1 MNLLDQLGK
10 PAVLEQCAEE
20 CIELAH
26 ACLKMARKLRDEN
39 PTPASEDDIAK
50 NLVEE
55 IADVLVSIDGVIKT
69 GVVRPAEINATKT
82 YKKYRWEN
90 RLKEKLKIKGE

>member
-39 PTPASEDDIAK
+39 PTPASEDDITK
-50 NLVEE
+50 NLIEE
-55 IADVLVSIDGVIKT
+55 IADVMVSIDGVIKT

-90 RLKEKLKIKGE
+90 RLKEKFKIKGE